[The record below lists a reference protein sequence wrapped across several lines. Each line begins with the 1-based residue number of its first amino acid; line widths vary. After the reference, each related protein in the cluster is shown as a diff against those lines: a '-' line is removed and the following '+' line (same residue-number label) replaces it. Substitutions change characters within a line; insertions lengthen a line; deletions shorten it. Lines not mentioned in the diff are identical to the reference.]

1 MKDLLEFIQ
10 NNKPIYKSILDE
22 SSFNLL
28 FYDKQLTSSKLSDLQ
43 DCIRYQTLTST
54 NVDKYS
60 ETLCK
65 KLSECISTLIN
76 SININDRS
84 YIRITAAG
92 NNIYTKSNTTTELTD
107 NLDISTINDAIIK
120 KAFIPDKTLNADFI
134 VLFNNYIVKHIGIL
148 ADNKINWNYRVKVTK
163 DVYIRFPIPSD
174 SINKKVL
181 SNLILNNI
189 RR

>member
-1 MKDLLEFIQ
+1 MKEVRQFTKD
-10 NNKPIYKSILDE
+10 NKSIYRDILDE
-22 SSFNLL
+22 YTFSLL
-28 FYDKQLTSSKLSDLQ
+28 FSNKLPPDKIPDLQ
-43 DCIRYQTLTST
+43 DHIYERIMTSYCI
-54 NVDKYS
+54 NKYT
-60 ETLCK
+60 EKLCK

-84 YIRITAAG
+84 YIRITAAS
-92 NNIYTKSNTTTELTD
+92 NNIYTKSNTTTKLTD

-148 ADNKINWNYRVKVTK
+148 TDNKINWNYRVKVTK

>member
-1 MKDLLEFIQ
+1 M
-10 NNKPIYKSILDE
+10 
-22 SSFNLL
+22 
-28 FYDKQLTSSKLSDLQ
+28 SDLQ

-120 KAFIPDKTLNADFI
+120 K
-134 VLFNNYIVKHIGIL
+134 
-148 ADNKINWNYRVKVTK
+148 
-163 DVYIRFPIPSD
+163 
-174 SINKKVL
+174 SIH
-181 SNLILNNI
+181 S
-189 RR
+189 R

>member
-1 MKDLLEFIQ
+1 MTQ
-10 NNKPIYKSILDE
+10 
-22 SSFNLL
+22 SS
-28 FYDKQLTSSKLSDLQ
+28 
-43 DCIRYQTLTST
+43 
-54 NVDKYS
+54 
-60 ETLCK
+60 
-65 KLSECISTLIN
+65 
-76 SININDRS
+76 
-84 YIRITAAG
+84 
-92 NNIYTKSNTTTELTD
+92 
-107 NLDISTINDAIIK
+107 K

-134 VLFNNYIVKHIGIL
+134 VLSNNYIVKHIGIL